1 MSFESASS
9 QPARLSAVPFA
20 TDLAE
25 RGLCALFAAI
35 MAAASYAL
43 NAEFELANFKDRVV
57 STPSVEGLDV
67 VARTG
72 IFPRSIVLFAIT
84 FVAALGLFRLLAKVT
99 TRATWRALDAL
110 AIAGC
115 AAWLA
120 RAYGMP
126 ADITARMVGIFSL
139 AVLAIGCLDRLVFRR
154 DAPQQYAA
162 YLIGLG
168 IAALGTDLAYF
179 DFAWKKPGADF
190 DSIAAT
196 VASTMVGLHVVLRC
210 LAIRGDAKRAEIVL
224 TSSIYALSLLAF
236 VPFISMLRD
245 ELYLTVNQMGWKSI
259 SPNWVEL
266 APLAPIL
273 LLALVRFLRA
283 RGRTEPVDLDAT
295 VFRFAAPV
303 FAFGITVIAH
313 YFALIEVSND
323 FFEPANPELSIQ
335 QFFDFGRLPFL
346 ETFNAHGFSDAFWGF
361 VYRLLHDGRDEV
373 NGFYEFMNPALAS
386 MLVYWLVR
394 RTTSNGPLALF
405 VALFAAFRIDVF
417 PPYCEFAIATL
428 FVLERTLAAPTRL
441 RFGLLVAY
449 CAACFLWRLDL
460 GAANLV
466 AVVGTLVLTRLNVRE
481 FRPRILDAVIG
492 GGIAAGVLVLLAVGL
507 AILRGVDLPHRLL
520 TLSHVITSSQGF
532 GNVIARIFTPEV
544 LWHLAVFPLIVL
556 FVLAGT
562 LVVQRLAGEVT
573 RERAFLHLFI
583 VFGAIYYFANAQRG
597 LVRHTFAE
605 PGNVYILSF
614 GYAVSLATIE
624 LATNLSARTRA
635 IAYLGIATILAG
647 SFGLQGPLP
656 VSTARY
662 FTVFQRAVFQRTSR
676 PHLIYHRNTIDRSV
690 ITPALESRQL
700 GAVRE
705 FIQANLRDD
714 QTFVDLT
721 NSPML
726 FALLH
731 RRSPHYL
738 NHLFLAHDE
747 WLQRNEVVEFDR
759 ADAPLVFAWMDDEFA
774 TRDGE
779 NANHHN
785 FGDTVH
791 NSLRQWLFHEW
802 LNEKYEPWRVVQ
814 HWQVWRRKDWVTHD
828 APVGSDA
835 REISKGRPDGTGSVR
850 LASENGM
857 KPLVETGRD
866 RISYL
871 EIASAA
877 ESTGYIDLEVE
888 YDPAPDS
895 DGVEQPQVRI
905 SRRLALN
912 ADASP
917 LYWTLPF
924 DSVGSVIRSIRV
936 SAADGVALEQVTL
949 NDIVAAAYASMR
961 SRSKL
966 RICPT
971 FGKVAWLWA
980 NADDRN
986 ARERPT
992 LRELTYPQN
1001 APDKRMFFGPLED
1014 RYEPCYVLVR
1024 LAARPSK
1031 LEDDTIGVVFGN
1043 DNRSIGRVNFD
1054 LYRDGAQDYLV
1065 RISSQFTWS
1074 QHAINW
1080 IHIDTGS
1087 TNAKVLSARIL
1098 KGD

>member
-1 MSFESASS
+1 
-9 QPARLSAVPFA
+9 
-20 TDLAE
+20 
-25 RGLCALFAAI
+25 
-35 MAAASYAL
+35 MAATSYAL
-43 NAEFELANFKDRVV
+43 NADFELANFKDRVV

-72 IFPRSIVLFAIT
+72 VFPRSIALFALT

-99 TRATWRALDAL
+99 TRATWQALDAL

-126 ADITARMVGIFSL
+126 ADSTARMVGIFAL

-168 IAALGTDLAYF
+168 IAALGIDLAYF

-196 VASTMVGLHVVLRC
+196 VAWTMVGLHVVLRVI
-210 LAIRGDAKRAEIVL
+210 AIRSDAKRGEIVL
-224 TSSIYALSLLAF
+224 TRALFALSLLAF
-236 VPFISMLRD
+236 VPFVSMLRD
-245 ELYLTVNQMGWKSI
+245 ELYLTVNQMGWKGV
-259 SPNWVEL
+259 SPNWVEFV
-266 APLAPIL
+266 PLSLVLIFV
-273 LLALVRFLRA
+273 LVRFLRT
-283 RGRTEPVDLDAT
+283 RSRSEPVDLDAA
-295 VFRFAAPV
+295 VFRFATPV
-303 FAFGITVIAH
+303 FVFGITVIAH
-313 YFALIEVSND
+313 YFALIEVSSD

-335 QFFDFGRLPFL
+335 QFFDFGRIPFL

-373 NGFYEFMNPALAS
+373 NGFYEFMNPALSS

-394 RTTSNGPLALF
+394 RTTLNAPLALF

-417 PPYCEFAIATL
+417 PPYCELAIATL
-428 FVLERTLAAPTRL
+428 FVLERTIAAPTRL

-466 AVVGTLVLTRLNVRE
+466 AVVGTLIVTRLNVRS
-481 FRPRILDAVIG
+481 FRPRILDAVVG
-492 GGIAAGVLVLLAVGL
+492 GVIAAGLLALIAVGL

-562 LVVQRLAGEVT
+562 LVVQRLSGEVT
-573 RERAFLHLFI
+573 RERSFLHLFI

-614 GYAVSLATIE
+614 GYAVSLAAIE
-624 LATNLSARTRA
+624 LATNLSTRTRA
-635 IAYLGIATILAG
+635 IAYLAVATILAG

-656 VSTARY
+656 VSAARY
-662 FTVFQRAVFQRTSR
+662 FSVFHRAVFQRTGR

-690 ITPALESRQL
+690 ITPALETKHL

-759 ADAPLVFAWMDDEFA
+759 ADVPLVFAWMDDDLA

-814 HWQVWRRKDWVTHD
+814 HWQVWRRKDWVGND
-828 APVGSDA
+828 APSGSDP
-835 REISKGRPDGTGSVR
+835 RELAKGRPNDAGTVQ
-850 LASENGM
+850 LASSSGG
-857 KPLVETGRD
+857 KPLAESSRD
-866 RISYL
+866 RIAYL
-871 EIASAA
+871 EIAGTARGA
-877 ESTGYIDLEVE
+877 GYVDLEVE
-888 YDPAPDS
+888 YDPIPDF
-895 DGVEQPQVRI
+895 DGVEQPRVRI
-905 SRRLALN
+905 SRRLSLSAG
-912 ADASP
+912 AGP

-924 DSVGSVIRSIRV
+924 DSVGSAIQSIRARA
-936 SAADGVALEQVTL
+936 SDEFALEEVKL
-949 NDIVAAAYASMR
+949 NDIVAAEYASMR
-961 SRSKL
+961 VRTKL

-992 LRELTYPQN
+992 LRELNYPQN

-1014 RYEPCYVLVR
+1014 RYEPCYILVR
-1024 LAARPSK
+1024 LEARPSR
-1031 LEDDTIGVVFGN
+1031 LDDDTIGVVFGS

-1054 LYRDGAQDYLV
+1054 LYRDGAHDYLV

-1074 QHAINW
+1074 HHAINW

-1087 TNAKVLSARIL
+1087 TNANVLSARIL